1 MQPLNAAPIGM
12 SVGMGGAS
20 PKSGYVM
27 DMTTVVMELM
37 NCRQPAQPKHVSRQS
52 STAAEPPT
60 SVSRCPGTVTAE
72 LNVETELTRKTARP
86 NNAAPMSFNVPTAS
100 VYPAL

>member
-37 NCRQPAQPKHVSRQS
+37 NCRQPAVRY
-52 STAAEPPT
+52 
-60 SVSRCPGTVTAE
+60 
-72 LNVETELTRKTARP
+72 LI
-86 NNAAPMSFNVPTAS
+86 
-100 VYPAL
+100 